1 MAKSSSSYAKAP
13 SVADG
18 SEQIGYSLQDVVRYD
33 IWVGYKKAYAHKK
46 KLITEKVKFNGSVK
60 VKSALEA
67 INDLYD
73 FMDVADVYSKNEL
86 YYHDKKLVQ
95 VKFFTGYFHDQLK
108 LIELAKQQRKEFM
121 PVGPSGFSLFAFRR
135 WLVLFRYFM
144 EKSGISKFERPKETT
159 AELAFSKMG

>member
-33 IWVGYKKAYAHKK
+33 IWVGYKKAYSHRK
-46 KLITEKVKFNGSVK
+46 KLSIEKIKFNGQVK

-73 FMDVADVYSKNEL
+73 FMDVADIYSKNEL
-86 YYHDKKLVQ
+86 YYHDKKLTQ
-95 VKFFTGYFHDQLK
+95 VKFFSGYFEDQYSLLEKAK
-108 LIELAKQQRKEFM
+108 LQRKEFIH
-121 PVGPSGFSLFAFRR
+121 VGPNGFSLYSFRR
-135 WLVLFRYFM
+135 WCLLFRYFM